1 MKKTLFTA
9 LLLVVGFGG
18 CTNHYAK
25 NLDVPNDSNK
35 LFASNN
41 WQPVNKQ
48 NIPFDK
54 VVK

>member
-1 MKKTLFTA
+1 MKKIIICG
-9 LLLVVGFGG
+9 LVIFGLTG
-18 CTNHYAK
+18 CGHYAK
-25 NLDVPNDSNK
+25 NLDVPSDSNK